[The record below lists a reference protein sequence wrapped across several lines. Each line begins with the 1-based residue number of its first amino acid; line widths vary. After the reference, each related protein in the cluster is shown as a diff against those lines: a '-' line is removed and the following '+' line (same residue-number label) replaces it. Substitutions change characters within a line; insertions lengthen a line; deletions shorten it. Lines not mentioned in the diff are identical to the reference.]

1 MSQLRALAGQTALYG
16 LSTIVGRMLN
26 YLLVPLY
33 TRLFLPAEYGVVT
46 DLYALVAFLNVVFS
60 YGMETAFFRK
70 AADKAAATYATAF
83 WSLASSSLVFTALLW
98 FFSGPIATALQYPD
112 KVIYVQWFALILGLD
127 ALAVIPFARLRQQ
140 NKALRFALIKL
151 FNIGLNIGLNL
162 FFLLALPKILASA
175 SPWAAWLAF
184 LPDDLGVGYI
194 FLANLIANAL
204 TLLWL
209 LPGTPAFK
217 GFDTSLWRELFVYAL
232 PLLPAGLAG
241 MVNETLDRI
250 LLKYLLP
257 GNTQENLHQ
266 LGVYGAVYKIA
277 MLMSLF
283 TQTFRTAA
291 EPFFFQQ
298 AKSNQAKATYALVM
312 RYFVLTAAL
321 LMAAI
326 LLFMQLIKYFIGEAY
341 HEGLAVVPVLLL
353 ANLLLGIY
361 YNQSIWYKL
370 ADKTRFGMWFS
381 LMGAFITVVANCL
394 LIPVMGYMGA
404 ALATLLCY
412 ASMVIMSHYYG
423 QRFYPVKYPWKSMGF
438 YVGLAVLL
446 GAFEA
451 WVLIDLPL
459 SMAWLLRIVTWLG
472 FVGFAFWREKPF
484 KSLT

>member
-70 AADKAAATYATAF
+70 SAEKPSATYATAF
-83 WSLASSSLVFTALLW
+83 WSLAISSLVFTALLW
-98 FFSGPIATALQYPD
+98 LFAGPIAHSLQYPD
-112 KVIYVQWFALILGLD
+112 KVVYVQWFALILGLD

-162 FFLLALPKILASA
+162 FFLLALPQLLASA
-175 SPWAAWLAF
+175 SPWAQWLAF
-184 LPDDLGVGYI
+184 LPADLGVGYI
-194 FLANLIANAL
+194 FLANLIANAF

-209 LPGTPAFK
+209 LPGTPAFR
-217 GFDTSLWRELFVYAL
+217 GFDKSLWRELFVYGL

-241 MVNETLDRI
+241 MVNETLDRV

-266 LGVYGAVYKIA
+266 LGIYGAVYKIA

-298 AKSNQAKATYALVM
+298 AKNGQAQATYALVM

-326 LLFMQLIKYFIGEAY
+326 LLFMQFIKYFIGEAY

-381 LMGAFITVVANCL
+381 LAGALITVAANFL
-394 LIPVMGYMGA
+394 LIPLLGYMGA

-412 ASMVIMSHYYG
+412 ASMVAMSHYFG
-423 QRFYPVKYPWKSMGF
+423 QRMYPVAYPWKSMGL
-438 YVGLAVLL
+438 YVGIAIILGVL
-446 GAFEA
+446 EA
-451 WVLIDLPL
+451 RVLVDLPDTA
-459 SMAWLLRIVTWLG
+459 AWTLRITAWLG
-472 FVGFAFWREKPF
+472 FVAFAFWREKPF